1 MSGDHQR
8 ASHSWVRWSTAP
20 ENSSSSG
27 RFAPYHWGRSQPAA
41 SKYSAPSAS
50 VRECRALVRRGRF
63 ESHCSRGWLMPYTLG
78 KPSAARARTCSR
90 VRWEGWKRAMSE
102 PWASISLLPSVISSA
117 TMRPTP
123 AASLIHTA
131 AADHSPATSGVSP
144 TRAPPSGV
152 RESSPLSAAFRGGS
166 GSVSRLGK
174 SPRAWASCAV
184 KSSSVKGK
192 LVGLAWPGW
201 FPTGGISLG
210 SCSRGRCA

>member
-1 MSGDHQR
+1 M
-8 ASHSWVRWSTAP
+8 
-20 ENSSSSG
+20 
-27 RFAPYHWGRSQPAA
+27 
-41 SKYSAPSAS
+41 
-50 VRECRALVRRGRF
+50 RECRALVRRGRF

-90 VRWEGWKRAMSE
+90 VRCEGWKRAMSE

-131 AADHSPATSGVSP
+131 AADHRPATSGVSP

-166 GSVSRLGK
+166 GSVSRRGK
-174 SPRAWASCAV
+174 SSRAWASCAV

-210 SCSRGRCA
+210 SCSRGRCAYEPISRSAPRWRSYMRLSMSRSSGKLTQSSVAASAGIGPTSSI